1 MNAVITN
8 EDINEDTSKK
18 TVEKSKKQE
27 HTKKLSARAKLM
39 IQEEN
44 CERNNTYK

>member
-18 TVEKSKKQE
+18 TVEKSKKKPE
-27 HTKKLSARAKLM
+27 L
-39 IQEEN
+39 
-44 CERNNTYK
+44 YV

>member
-18 TVEKSKKQE
+18 TVEKSKKRSII
-27 HTKKLSARAKLM
+27 K
-39 IQEEN
+39 N
-44 CERNNTYK
+44 CRKEQNYATGGKT